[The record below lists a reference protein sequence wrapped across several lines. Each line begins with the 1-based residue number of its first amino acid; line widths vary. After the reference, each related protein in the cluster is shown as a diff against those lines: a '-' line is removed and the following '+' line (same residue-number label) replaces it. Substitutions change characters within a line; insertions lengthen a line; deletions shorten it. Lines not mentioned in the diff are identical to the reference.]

1 MRRYAA
7 VFLLCIVAA
16 CGGSTAQPSVG
27 PHSSPVAGYLG
38 SLGNASC
45 SPSANFHGWHAADG
59 FPETGLDAK
68 GGSVWALF
76 FAPVP
81 PTAGKEIKVVWR
93 MTGTGAFVFRASD
106 ADRRVVPLAW
116 GPQGHLS
123 SDWTHPG
130 DEVGTGFNFP
140 HAGCWNI
147 HVARSDV
154 SADLW
159 LKVVA

>member
-1 MRRYAA
+1 ML
-7 VFLLCIVAA
+7 LLCFVAA

-27 PHSSPVAGYLG
+27 SHSSPVAGYLG
-38 SLGNASC
+38 SLGSATC
-45 SPSANFHGWHAADG
+45 APSANFHGWQASDG
-59 FPETGLDAK
+59 FPETGLDTK

-76 FAPVP
+76 FAPLP
-81 PTAGKEIKVVWR
+81 PTAGQEIKVVWR
-93 MTGTGAFVFRASD
+93 VTGTGAFMFRASD
-106 ADRRVVPLAW
+106 ADRKVVAPVW

-123 SDWTHPG
+123 SNWNHPG

-140 HAGCWNI
+140 HAGCWDI

-159 LKVVA
+159 LKVVS